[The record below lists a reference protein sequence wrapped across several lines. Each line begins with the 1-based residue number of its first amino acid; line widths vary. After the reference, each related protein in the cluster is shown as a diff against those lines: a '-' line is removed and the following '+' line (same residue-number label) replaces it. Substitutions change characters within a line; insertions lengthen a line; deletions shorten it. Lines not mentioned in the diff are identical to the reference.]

1 MYMNM
6 HMHLRCKR
14 VSSQSI
20 DLHINGITPHHI
32 RSFEQHKINF
42 SLYQN
47 KWQSDLYEIFTRWK
61 SVPQYANMCKHWDR
75 VGLFKRGRGDKVKT
89 FISLYIYPKTGR
101 RSAKFVSMTE
111 LCSAHNAHNPVKF
124 HVSRIYVGVGAR
136 ICDFLKISED
146 KNGGLQ
152 CCKTMENI
160 DSVFAAISRAEM
172 QKWRMRVVRF

>member
-1 MYMNM
+1 
-6 HMHLRCKR
+6 
-14 VSSQSI
+14 
-20 DLHINGITPHHI
+20 
-32 RSFEQHKINF
+32 
-42 SLYQN
+42 
-47 KWQSDLYEIFTRWK
+47 
-61 SVPQYANMCKHWDR
+61 MCKHWDR

-152 CCKTMENI
+152 CCKTTENI
-160 DSVFAAISRAEM
+160 DSVLLQYLGKRCKSGACGWWDFNVLNRGWGHRPKHESNFAHFLQWANVKIPEWELPNSKR
-172 QKWRMRVVRF
+172 